1 MSVTGWVSAQIWPN
15 TECLGGDLG
24 YWRQQRRKLQSH
36 QECRT
41 RHFGAFSF
49 WRFSEGAG
57 FGERDGVGGGFSR
70 SPWGELE
77 VPIEHSP
84 IVKKYTVL

>member
-57 FGERDGVGGGFSR
+57 FGERDGVRGGWVFPDHPGVSWRFQ
-70 SPWGELE
+70 LN
-77 VPIEHSP
+77 
-84 IVKKYTVL
+84 TVL